1 MAEHRRAL
9 PDGEWLD
16 VNGIR
21 TRYYDHG
28 SGETVVFI
36 YGGNFGMGIRI
47 ALHMELEFRSVV
59 EKLSRRA
66 FDKLY
71 RSPTTREPTTTRCAV
86 VRHIPSSSGPQSSAG
101 ISGYRVAV
109 MPPFAFFKP
118 DM

>member
-36 YGGNFGMGIRI
+36 YGGNFGMGDS
-47 ALHMELEFRSVV
+47 ASSAYTWSLNFGPLSKNFRVV
-59 EKLSRRA
+59 S
-66 FDKLY
+66 FDKLGKGFTDNP
-71 RSPTTREPTTTRCAV
+71 RA
-86 VRHIPSSSGPQSSAG
+86 
-101 ISGYRVAV
+101 
-109 MPPFAFFKP
+109 
-118 DM
+118 DD